1 MSDDVSLPSLS
12 QSAFFCEAS
21 ESVTLPTRY
30 LLSKIASAIVTSPSR
45 FISPNFR
52 LSKLVS
58 SAVSLDVGASVTGSV
73 LFISTLFK
81 VASSDVSLFL

>member
-30 LLSKIASAIVTSPSR
+30 LLSITASVIVTSPSR
-45 FISPNFR
+45 FISPSFR
-52 LSKLVS
+52 LSAFVS
-58 SAVSLDVGASVTGSV
+58 PAVSLDGSDDSEGCVDSV
-73 LFISTLFK
+73 
-81 VASSDVSLFL
+81 